1 MKNPLNSGFLTQNQE
16 KRNMLSMKSQ
26 LKNTINGKDY
36 IFICDPDSP
45 LADAIESNAQFGSF
59 LAGKQ
64 AQSTKGSESVP
75 TDITTA
81 PEQAE
86 T

>member
-1 MKNPLNSGFLTQNQE
+1 
-16 KRNMLSMKSQ
+16 MLSMKSQ

-36 IFICDPDSP
+36 IFMCDPDSP

-64 AQSTKGSESVP
+64 AQALPKEQPVPAYDITPVSESEV
-75 TDITTA
+75 
-81 PEQAE
+81 
-86 T
+86 

>member
-1 MKNPLNSGFLTQNQE
+1 
-16 KRNMLSMKSQ
+16 MKSQ

-36 IFICDPDSP
+36 VFMCDPDSP

-64 AQSTKGSESVP
+64 AQSAQQPAPAP
-75 TDITTA
+75 TDSAPA
-81 PEQAE
+81 PEQAATQE
-86 T
+86 

>member
-1 MKNPLNSGFLTQNQE
+1 
-16 KRNMLSMKSQ
+16 MLSMKSQ

-36 IFICDPDSP
+36 LFVCDPDSP

-64 AQSTKGSESVP
+64 AQATQAPPVLP
-75 TDITTA
+75 TTDVSPDLQQEVT
-81 PEQAE
+81 QG
-86 T
+86 